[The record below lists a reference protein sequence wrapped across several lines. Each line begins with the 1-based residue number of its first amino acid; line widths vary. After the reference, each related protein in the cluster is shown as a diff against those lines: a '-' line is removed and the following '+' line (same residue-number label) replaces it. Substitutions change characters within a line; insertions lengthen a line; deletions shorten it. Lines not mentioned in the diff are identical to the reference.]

1 VIRKSASAAVLLLS
15 LLAAGCA
22 DEDDGGGGNG
32 GGGKGGGGGP
42 APEGVAFF
50 GFAKANSFTAATFE
64 GVEKQAEKEGTEA
77 EFFDAEFDAQTQ
89 VQQMQDAITSQ
100 RFDVFVVQAVDG
112 AAVVPAVRNAIRED
126 IAVVVEFTPVGT
138 AYDTAEPQVDGAI
151 SLVDVPVEN
160 GRRLGEL
167 GAGACAA
174 RDADPCRVAYL
185 EGLKSLPLDNART
198 EAVVDT
204 LEGEPGI
211 EVVARVEGGY
221 TRESG
226 RTAMQDVLQAHPDVD
241 VVIGSSQAV
250 LGAEAAAGGSGGPGE
265 SGDGADGAA
274 GGEGIAYV
282 GNGASRQ
289 AVAAVEEGRWY
300 GIPYLPV
307 TTSGAKAVELG
318 LAHARGENVPAAT
331 DMAALADKE
340 GVYTAK
346 EIASLGITGE
356 YDD

>member
-1 VIRKSASAAVLLLS
+1 M
-15 LLAAGCA
+15 AGCA
-22 DEDDGGGGNG
+22 DEDDGGGAGGKDGGKNG
-32 GGGKGGGGGP
+32 GA

-64 GVEKQAEKEGTEA
+64 GVEKQARKEGTEA

-89 VQQMQDAITSQ
+89 VQQIQDAVTSQ

-112 AAVVPAVRNAIRED
+112 GAVVPAVRAALRED

-138 AYDTAEPQVDGAI
+138 AYDTAAPQVDGAI

-167 GAGACAA
+167 GAGACAD
-174 RDADPCRVAYL
+174 RGADTCQVAYL
-185 EGLKSLPLDNART
+185 EGLKTLPLDNART
-198 EAVVDT
+198 DAVVDA
-204 LEGEPGI
+204 LEAESGV

-226 RTAMQDVLQAHPDVD
+226 RTAMQDIMQAHPDVD

-250 LGAEAAAGGSGGPGE
+250 LGAEAAA
-265 SGDGADGAA
+265 DGKD
-274 GGEGIAYV
+274 IAYV

-307 TTSGAKAVELG
+307 TTSGAKAAELG
-318 LAHARGENVPAAT
+318 LAHARGEDVPAST
-331 DMAALADKE
+331 DMASLAEKE
-340 GVYTAK
+340 GVYTK
-346 EIASLGITGE
+346 KDITSLGIKGE

>member
-1 VIRKSASAAVLLLS
+1 MIRKSAAAAALLLS

-22 DEDDGGGGNG
+22 DEDDGGDDGK
-32 GGGKGGGGGP
+32 KGGGGQKT
-42 APEGVAFF
+42 PEGVAFF
-50 GFAKANSFTAATFE
+50 GFTKANSFTVATFD
-64 GVEKQAEKEGTEA
+64 GVKEQAEKEGTEA

-89 VQQMQDAITSQ
+89 VKQMQDAITSQ

-112 AAVVPAVRNAIRED
+112 ASVVPAVRSAIRED
-126 IAVVVEFTPVGT
+126 ISVVVQFTPVGT
-138 AYDTAEPQVDGAI
+138 AYDTPEPQVDGAI

-167 GAGACAA
+167 GTGACEA
-174 RDADPCRVAYL
+174 RGGSGGAEPCQVAYL
-185 EGLKSLPLDNART
+185 EGLKALPLDNART
-198 EAVVDT
+198 EAVVET
-204 LEGEPGI
+204 LKSGSGI

-226 RTAMQDVLQAHPDVD
+226 RTAMQDVLQAHPGVD

-250 LGAEAAAGGSGGPGE
+250 LGAEKA
-265 SGDGADGAA
+265 ADGKD
-274 GGEGIAYV
+274 ITYV

-289 AVAAVEEGRWY
+289 AVSAVKEGRWY

-318 LAHARGENVPAAT
+318 MAHARGEDVPAAT
-331 DMAALADKE
+331 DMASLAAEKE
-340 GVYTAK
+340 GVYTKK
-346 EIASLGITGE
+346 EITSLGITGE
-356 YDD
+356 YDE

>member
-1 VIRKSASAAVLLLS
+1 MTGKRATAAALLLC
-15 LLAAGCA
+15 LVAAGCA
-22 DEDDGGGGNG
+22 DGDDGDS
-32 GGGKGGGGGP
+32 GKGPAGDS

-64 GVEKQAEKEGTEA
+64 GVEKQARKEGTEA
-77 EFFDAEFDAQTQ
+77 EFFDAGFKPELQ
-89 VQQMQDAITSQ
+89 VQQMQDAITSG
-100 RFDVFVVQAVDG
+100 RYDVFVVQAVDG
-112 AAVVPAVRNAIRED
+112 AAVIPAVRGAIRED
-126 IAVVVEFTPVGT
+126 ISVVVQFTPVGT
-138 AYDTAEPQVDGAI
+138 AYDTAAPQVDGAV

-174 RDADPCRVAYL
+174 RDEGPCEVAYL
-185 EGLKSLPLDNART
+185 EGLKTLPLDNART

-204 LEGEPGI
+204 LAAQSGEGAPEI

-226 RTAMQDVLQAHPDVD
+226 RTAMQDVLQAHPGVD

-250 LGAEAAAGGSGGPGE
+250 LGAEAAAGGK
-265 SGDGADGAA
+265 D
-274 GGEGIAYV
+274 IAYV

-307 TTSGAKAVELG
+307 TTSGAKAAELG
-318 LAHARGENVPAAT
+318 LAHARGEDVPAST
-331 DMAALADKE
+331 DMASLAEKE
-340 GVYTAK
+340 GVYTEK
-346 EIASLGITGE
+346 EITSLGITGE